1 MHARRKN
8 YDRQG
13 SFKNIPQIKNRMTAI
28 NCSHSV
34 FCVSPAMTE
43 SLHATKRVR
52 DFDVL
57 IYQTLHLAKA
67 LRLRTKWS
75 KMAVMR
81 TACQKIRFQ
90 GTAFY
95 NNFFFLVVCRRYHN
109 FHLFKCFLREIAK
122 TAANAAT
129 SHNVMI
135 PTCAAVLKTCPPAL
149 TVMPTYS

>member
-1 MHARRKN
+1 MSTWL
-8 YDRQG
+8 
-13 SFKNIPQIKNRMTAI
+13 SFFINLHHYTGITAAFGK
-28 NCSHSV
+28 SSAFTDTSMKMSLLSV
-34 FCVSPAMTE
+34 NGLPE
-43 SLHATKRVR
+43 KW
-52 DFDVL
+52 
-57 IYQTLHLAKA
+57 
-67 LRLRTKWS
+67 RLRTKWS

-90 GTAFY
+90 STAFY
-95 NNFFFLVVCRRYHN
+95 NNFFFLVVCRQYHN